1 MNPNNVLKPTK
12 LIIPGGNAVKTQMP
26 SEPEVMSTNAE
37 QACDHDY
44 VMEASLVKQA
54 KRKDTGSAPPT
65 PSKPPSGKKSKSETE
80 VSNLTIL
87 EAIQGMEKNRL
98 NKLAAC

>member
-1 MNPNNVLKPTK
+1 MNPNNVLKPAK

-44 VMEASLVKQA
+44 AMEASLVKQA
-54 KRKDTGSAPPT
+54 K
-65 PSKPPSGKKSKSETE
+65 
-80 VSNLTIL
+80 
-87 EAIQGMEKNRL
+87 
-98 NKLAAC
+98 